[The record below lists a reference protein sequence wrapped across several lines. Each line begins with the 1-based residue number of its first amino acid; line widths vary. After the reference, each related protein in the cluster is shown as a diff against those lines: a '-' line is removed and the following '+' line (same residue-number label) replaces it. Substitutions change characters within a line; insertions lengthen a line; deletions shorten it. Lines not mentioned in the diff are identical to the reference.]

1 MQLRLDK
8 SDAVEFARQRA
19 SVLDV
24 SFKVTARA
32 SADIADDLT
41 KIANSRVQDLVILGW
56 NRQKSDRINEGGRR
70 VHHLMQHIRAPVGT
84 LFVLRSS
91 FFVLL
96 FALPLPLKV
105 KNANNA
111 GGSLQCNRY
120 FRRQG

>member
-84 LFVLRSS
+84 LALPLRSS
-91 FFVLL
+91 FFVLRFLVL
-96 FALPLPLKV
+96 FALSF
-105 KNANNA
+105 
-111 GGSLQCNRY
+111 GGKEC
-120 FRRQG
+120 

>member
-70 VHHLMQHIRAPVGT
+70 VHHLMQHIRAPVGN
-84 LFVLRSS
+84 LPLRSS
-91 FFVLL
+91 FFVLRSLLLSCSL
-96 FALPLPLKV
+96 FLYL
-105 KNANNA
+105 
-111 GGSLQCNRY
+111 
-120 FRRQG
+120 